1 MTNDDDKERPRTGK
15 TRIPTLLSNDDDME
29 QRKRAAWTRIQTLVC
44 QLPPCDGLE
53 LSSDEDG
60 DSEAHAWGRLEN
72 GVSFEHVQTR
82 SSIEFG
88 SELAIEALVGVLED
102 VCAQIVKL
110 PEYTMSKLQVE
121 ILKSKPQL
129 TVGDPVQGT
138 HVEFRL
144 PTQPAEHRAAVF
156 SETPTD
162 RDTQRVALLMALTF
176 LVTGIQETHREMESQ
191 SEYFGIGVRG
201 ERLNR
206 LNAGISMVG
215 TIQEV
220 LKIPMEE
227 RLELG
232 TNLVDYGITLAT
244 WAMRR

>member
-1 MTNDDDKERPRTGK
+1 MMN
-15 TRIPTLLSNDDDME
+15 NDDME
-29 QRKRAAWTRIQTLVC
+29 RRKRTAWTRIQTLVC

-60 DSEAHAWGRLEN
+60 DAEAHAWGRLES

-102 VCAQIVKL
+102 VCAQIVKM
-110 PEYTMSKLQVE
+110 PEYPM
-121 ILKSKPQL
+121 SKPQL

-176 LVTGIQETHREMESQ
+176 LVTGIQETQRWLDQHSES
-191 SEYFGIGVRG
+191 SGYAELKEALI
-201 ERLNR
+201 RLN
-206 LNAGISMVG
+206 NGITMVKAL
-215 TIQEV
+215 QEV
-220 LKIPMEE
+220 LRIPPEVG
-227 RLELG
+227 LDVG
-232 TNLVDYGITLAT
+232 DDLVDYGIKLAT